1 MKKAISTI
9 STEKPDYQKI
19 MVMIFDGNDDD
30 GDYQQI
36 IDNCTERFFDYR
48 NCFQLSRVFVLVQAM
63 HCNGVTPT

>member
-36 IDNCTERFFDYR
+36 IDYCRERFFDYR

-63 HCNGVTPT
+63 V